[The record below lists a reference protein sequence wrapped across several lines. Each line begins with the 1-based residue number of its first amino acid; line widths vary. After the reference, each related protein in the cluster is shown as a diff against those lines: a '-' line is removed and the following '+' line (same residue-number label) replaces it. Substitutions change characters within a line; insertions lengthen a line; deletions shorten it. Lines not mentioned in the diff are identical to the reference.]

1 LLDHVP
7 TKAIFYAE
15 GHDVGPALTALLAKF
30 RALPETK
37 PAFGQFD
44 QALSLLGGFD
54 ATIGWWGDVGV
65 VVAPGADGTI
75 GGGLLVKPRDQA
87 AADRLFTTLR
97 GFLALAG
104 WSTGVNTRSEDHNG
118 TPIVIL
124 DFSAAPGMTPGSL
137 PPGYKAEFAY
147 AVTKDVVVLGYGRDF
162 VASVLDA
169 GPGSNLASDGRFTKL
184 LARVGEDNLGLSFVD
199 VTAIRR
205 LIEPLLQQTA
215 PADAWARYQ
224 TDLKPYLEHI
234 DALISAVHKDGSL
247 DRAQAAVTAR

>member
-1 LLDHVP
+1 M
-7 TKAIFYAE
+7 
-15 GHDVGPALTALLAKF
+15 
-30 RALPETK
+30 
-37 PAFGQFD
+37 
-44 QALSLLGGFD
+44 
-54 ATIGWWGDVGV
+54 GWWGDTAV

-97 GFLALAG
+97 GFLTLAG
-104 WSTGVNTRSEDHNG
+104 SSAGLNVRSEDHNG

-147 AVTKDVVVLGYGRDF
+147 AVTSDVVVLGYGRDF

-169 GPGSNLASDGRFTKL
+169 GAGTNLAADDRFKKL
-184 LARVGEDNLGLSFVD
+184 LGRVGEDNLGLSFVD
-199 VTAIRR
+199 VTAIRG
-205 LIEPLLQQTA
+205 LIEPLVQQAA
-215 PADAWARYQ
+215 PADTWTKYQ

-234 DALISAVHKDGSL
+234 DAFISSVRKDGAL
-247 DRAQAAVTAR
+247 DRTQGAVTAR